1 MREWV
6 DWAAEN
12 RIGFLQL
19 LPFNENGSAECPYS
33 AISSIALDPI
43 YLSFGG
49 GEIPFLTRAERD
61 AARSSLGERLTAHL
75 VDYPAVRSAK
85 NYLLKISFARF
96 RADPDPLLEREFQAP
111 PRGGK
116 RERDGN
122 RKSVGEHVV
131 FLWIGGCCVRQI
143 QAGNPPFFMQN
154 TQETET
160 RTNKAPSVTFPFTCK
175 AGRSDHVSWTC
186 P

>member
-1 MREWV
+1 M
-6 DWAAEN
+6 
-12 RIGFLQL
+12 
-19 LPFNENGSAECPYS
+19 NGSIGRLKTGSASCSCCPSMRTAVQNARIQPSRRSRWIPSIYPS
-33 AISSIALDPI
+33 A
-43 YLSFGG
+43 G

>member
-12 RIGFLQL
+12 RISFLQL

-85 NYLLKISFARF
+85 NHLLKISFARF

-143 QAGNPPFFMQN
+143 QAGNPPFF
-154 TQETET
+154 
-160 RTNKAPSVTFPFTCK
+160 RAKY
-175 AGRSDHVSWTC
+175 AGNRNSNQQS
-186 P
+186 PIRNFSIYL